1 MYIYCRRFSGRCCS
15 RCGLVVSSSE
25 LVMRAKD
32 LIFHLPCFSCVS
44 CNRLLT
50 TGEHFGLHDDMI
62 YCQSD
67 YELLFQEMDFH
78 SLSPGPGLIGPVG
91 PGFYSVLGSVQKGR
105 PRKRKNGMNLDHCIQ
120 GMGKLTIFV
129 IYIWASARGF
139 GA

>member
-1 MYIYCRRFSGRCCS
+1 
-15 RCGLVVSSSE
+15 
-25 LVMRAKD
+25 
-32 LIFHLPCFSCVS
+32 
-44 CNRLLT
+44 
-50 TGEHFGLHDDMI
+50 MI

-120 GMGKLTIFV
+120 GMGKLTISV
-129 IYIWASARGF
+129 INIWPCVRDI
-139 GA
+139 GATLDNSLFYQH